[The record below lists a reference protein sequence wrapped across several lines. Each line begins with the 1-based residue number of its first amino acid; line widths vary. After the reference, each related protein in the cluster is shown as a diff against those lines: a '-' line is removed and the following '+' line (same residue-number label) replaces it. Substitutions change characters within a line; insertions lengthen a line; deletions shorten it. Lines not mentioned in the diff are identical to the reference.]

1 MEELVKLIRDWDEN
15 PEMRVSYPY
24 GLSQYIEESSS
35 DRNYRTICKLLEIL
49 YNDDLLK
56 DILKKDSI

>member
-35 DRNYRTICKLLEIL
+35 DYRTVCKLLEVL

-56 DILKKDSI
+56 NILKKDS

>member
-15 PEMRVSYPY
+15 PEMRISYPY

-35 DRNYRTICKLLEIL
+35 DYRTVCKLLEVL

-56 DILKKDSI
+56 NILKKTLN

>member
-35 DRNYRTICKLLEIL
+35 DRNYRTICKLLEVL

-56 DILKKDSI
+56 NILKKDS

>member
-15 PEMRVSYPY
+15 PEMRISYPY

-35 DRNYRTICKLLEIL
+35 DYRTVCKLLEVL

-56 DILKKDSI
+56 NILKKDS

>member
-35 DRNYRTICKLLEIL
+35 DYRTICKLLEVL

-56 DILKKDSI
+56 DILKKDS